1 MKYKIISI
9 IIIFSFVTLMFSNV
23 NAEVLPNDNDLF
35 PNDFNFGLY
44 NEITESEIQFHY
56 TDSSPQYY
64 NLTLNQSYILG
75 IFFQLEVNKDS
86 ILGISYT
93 NELST
98 CIYFVNPSNDSYLIP
113 ALYYFNGQSP
123 TNDSRWSYSLVYNIS
138 PESYYI
144 NESGLYK
151 FIVICDITDKT
162 SDVNRY
168 YNNYS
173 FYVNTEYIPPEIPEF
188 NEITIDVGFIQ
199 LLSVSIVGISL
210 LFTPTFFV
218 IKMKNTGEKL
228 KYGSYMILTIAILLI
243 TMVGVLQL
251 T

>member
-1 MKYKIISI
+1 MKYKIIPI
-9 IIIFSFVTLMFSNV
+9 LIIFLFLALIPNNV
-23 NAEVLPNDNDLF
+23 NADVLENGDDLF

-44 NEITESEIQFHY
+44 NEVTESEIQFHY

-86 ILGISYT
+86 ILGVSYT

-98 CIYFVNPSNDSYLIP
+98 WIYFVNPSNDSYLIP
-113 ALYYFNGQSP
+113 ALYYFNGQSS
-123 TNDSRWSYSLVYNIS
+123 TNASRWGYSLVYNVP

-144 NESGLYK
+144 NESGLYQ
-151 FIVICDITDKT
+151 FIVICDITNKT

-173 FYVNTEYIPPEIPEF
+173 FYINIEYVPPEIPEF
-188 NEITIDVGFIQ
+188 TEISFDTGFIQ
-199 LLSVSIVGISL
+199 LLSVGIVGISL
-210 LFTPTFFV
+210 VFAPTFFV
-218 IKMKNTGEKL
+218 IKIRNTGEKL
-228 KYGSYMILTIAILLI
+228 KYGTYMVITIAILII
-243 TMVGVLQL
+243 TMIGVLQL